1 MLIYSEKQ
9 KFGAW
14 YMSLLFFVMA
24 GLCLYTMYRIWGQE
38 MNWVHFL
45 APVIALISI
54 VAMASVS
61 LVTRIETDAIQVG
74 FPLLGKRTIPRSEIA
89 RAYVRQYSPIGE
101 YGGWGY
107 RIGRNGKAYNTMGDQ
122 GLQLELQDGSRILI
136 GTQRPAELR
145 KVIAGWIPNA
155 QPTR

>member
-14 YMSLLFFVMA
+14 YMSVLFYVMA
-24 GLCLYTMYRIWGQE
+24 GLCLYTLYRLWGQE

-45 APVIALISI
+45 APVVALISI
-54 VAMASVS
+54 MAMASVS
-61 LVTRIETDAIQVG
+61 LKTRIEPDAIFVG
-74 FPLLGKRTIPRSEIA
+74 FPLLGTRKIPKSTIDK
-89 RAYVRQYSPIGE
+89 AYVRQYSPIGE

-122 GLQLELQDGSRILI
+122 GLQLELRDGSRILI
-136 GTQRPAELR
+136 GTQRPAELGR
-145 KVIAGWIPNA
+145 VIAKWLE
-155 QPTR
+155 Q